1 MIDILAQGFLDGVA
15 GGAVGI
21 ALTVAALLIKQGVCL
36 KIGNQKDPPA
46 RKEPPE
52 EKEPRFVSRIECRT
66 IHDAIDRLERERHET
81 VVSGLNE
88 LKSAVAKVHERVDD
102 LLQSRQK

>member
-1 MIDILAQGFLDGVA
+1 MISILGQGLLDGVA

-36 KIGNQKDPPA
+36 KIGNHRETGP
-46 RKEPPE
+46 
-52 EKEPRFVSRIECRT
+52 EKEARFVSRIECRT

-81 VVSGLNE
+81 VVAGINEVKSGIGNL
-88 LKSAVAKVHERVDD
+88 HERINEVVKD
-102 LLQSRQK
+102 QRKS